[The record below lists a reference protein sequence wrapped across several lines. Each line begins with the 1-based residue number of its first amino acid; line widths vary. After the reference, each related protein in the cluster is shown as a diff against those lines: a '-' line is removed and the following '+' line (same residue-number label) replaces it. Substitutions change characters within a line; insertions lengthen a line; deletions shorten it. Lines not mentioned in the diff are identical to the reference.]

1 MGAGH
6 LHGPAD
12 SARGRRALWVALGL
26 NAAFLVVQLAGGLAF
41 GSLALLADAAH
52 MGSDVV
58 GLVVALVAERLSR
71 RPATTR
77 HSYGWRRAEV
87 LGALANALTLLVV
100 VGWIFFEALRRLPE
114 PQAIEGGPVLLI
126 AAVGLAVNVGSAV
139 ILAGVAGRNLNLRG
153 AFLHMAADAAGSV
166 GVMAAAILVLATG
179 AEWADPAVSLLIA
192 GLILWSTWKLLRSV
206 VLVLLEATP
215 ADVDP
220 EEVAAVLGADAAVA
234 SVHHLHLWSVASDE
248 TALSAHLVLADAP
261 SLHEAQ
267 AAGNRLKGVLEDR
280 YRITHATFELEC
292 HPCPDPTGDCGP
304 GEAVPRRAGHAH

>member
-6 LHGPAD
+6 DHPKLDA
-12 SARGRRALWVALGL
+12 AKGRRALWLSLVL
-26 NAAFLVVQLAGGLAF
+26 NAGFLGAEVVGGLVY
-41 GSLALLADAAH
+41 GSIALLADAAH
-52 MGSDVV
+52 MASDVV

-87 LGALANALTLLVV
+87 LGALANAATLLVV
-100 VGWIFFEALRRLPE
+100 VGWIVFEAIRRLGSPE
-114 PQAIEGGPVLLI
+114 SVEGGPVLVI
-126 AAVGLAVNVGSAV
+126 ATLGLAVNAGSAV
-139 ILAGVAGRNLNLRG
+139 VLARVAGRNLNMRG

-166 GVMAAAILVLATG
+166 GVIAAALIILTTG

-215 ADVDP
+215 AGLDP
-220 EEVAAVLGADAAVA
+220 EAVA
-234 SVHHLHLWSVASDE
+234 RMLDADDAVDSVHHLHLWSVASDE

-261 SLHEAQ
+261 SLHDAQ
-267 AAGNRLKGVLEDR
+267 AVSDRVKRALKDEYGV
-280 YRITHATFELEC
+280 THSTLELEC
-292 HPCPDPTGDCGP
+292 HACPSPTGDCGP
-304 GEAVPRRAGHAH
+304 AEAATTR

>member
-6 LHGPAD
+6 GLATTDTG
-12 SARGRRALWVALGL
+12 RGRRALWVALGL
-26 NAAFLVVQLAGGLAF
+26 NAGFLGVEVVGGLAF

-71 RPATTR
+71 RPATKR

-87 LGALANALTLLVV
+87 LGALANALTLVVV
-100 VGWIFFEALRRLPE
+100 VGWIVYEAIRRLPS
-114 PQAIEGGPVLLI
+114 PQPVEGGPVLVI
-126 AAVGLAVNVGSAV
+126 ATLGFAVNAGSAV
-139 ILAGVAGRNLNLRG
+139 VLARVAGRSLNMRG

-166 GVMAAAILVLATG
+166 GVIAAAIIVLTTG

-215 ADVDP
+215 AGVDP
-220 EEVAAVLGADAAVA
+220 EEVTEMLIADEAVVD
-234 SVHHLHLWSVASDE
+234 VHHLHLWSVASDE

-267 AAGNRLKGVLEDR
+267 AAGDRLKRVLEDE

-292 HPCPDPTGDCGP
+292 HPCPQPTLCCGP
-304 GEAVPRRAGHAH
+304 NEATAGTQTHAH